1 MSHEH
6 GGGEKAMREIAEAC
20 EQEEIETANRRI
32 AAFHKSEQYLAYLA
46 LHEIDRIIQEENDNC
61 SLQQLYVAPPFGDLP
76 YSRDRF
82 SPSNQQRE
90 WTHEE
95 ETENN
100 NNQEDVKI
108 IEDL

>member
-1 MSHEH
+1 MSQKNEH

-46 LHEIDRIIQEENDNC
+46 LHEIDRIIQAENDNC

-82 SPSNQQRE
+82 SPSNQQRDWDNE
-90 WTHEE
+90 EKTDSSTTEE
-95 ETENN
+95 ES
-100 NNQEDVKI
+100 
-108 IEDL
+108 

>member
-61 SLQQLYVAPPFGDLP
+61 ALQQSDQEPDVLP
-76 YSRDRF
+76 
-82 SPSNQQRE
+82 E
-90 WTHEE
+90 
-95 ETENN
+95 
-100 NNQEDVKI
+100 
-108 IEDL
+108 L